1 MNQVLI
7 LITTEKNK
15 KAAKKIA
22 PRNLEELSAVVA
34 IARPGA
40 LDYLDTY
47 TSYGIHR

>member
-22 PRNLEELSAVVA
+22 KLLIKKNLQHVSL
-34 IARPGA
+34 
-40 LDYLDTY
+40 
-47 TSYGIHR
+47 